1 MPRQARLIVPDIGVH
16 IVQRGHD
23 RADCFRHESDYL
35 VYLSSLR
42 DLLPRSGCA
51 LHAYCL
57 MTNHVHL
64 LLTPSKPE
72 GCALLMRNLGQ
83 RYVQYFNRRYQR
95 SGTLWDGRFRSC
107 LVDSGRYMLACYRY
121 VERNPVR
128 AGMVRSPD
136 AYPWS
141 SHAGNVGHLANSLL
155 KPHDEYLAL
164 SGNVSLRH
172 SAYRQLFDTKDEPD
186 FLAAIRDATNGGFAL
201 VGEALKSRLSP
212 KAQQRIARRH
222 PGPSAV
228 AAPEQGDILDEL
240 GLRPRT
246 S

>member
-1 MPRQARLIVPDIGVH
+1 MPRQARLIVPDIAIH

-23 RADCFRHESDYL
+23 RADCFRHDSDYL
-35 VYLSSLR
+35 VYLSNLR

-64 LLTPSKPE
+64 LLTPSQPD
-72 GCALLMRNLGQ
+72 GCALLMRDLGQ

-128 AGMVRSPD
+128 AGMVPSPG

-141 SHAGNVGHLANSLL
+141 SHAGNVGELANNLL

-164 SGNVSLRH
+164 SEQASLRYT
-172 SAYRQLFDTKDEPD
+172 AYRQLFDTEDQPD

-201 VGEALKSRLSP
+201 VGDALKSRLSA
-212 KAQQRIARRH
+212 KAQQRLARRH

-228 AAPEQGDILDEL
+228 AAPEQGDILEEL